1 MPRVGGS
8 QFQASYNA
16 SLGDVTYRLV
26 HGIDLVARVP
36 MSSLGFRHVGRLLHC
51 AAGQKFAEVQQLSQV
66 GSDEP
71 AFAQQ
76 FANIFL
82 RGVNNILSGRILSE
96 PGPGTFGPLFRF
108 LPPEIRDHLQ
118 DSYYKALTSP

>member
-1 MPRVGGS
+1 M
-8 QFQASYNA
+8 
-16 SLGDVTYRLV
+16 
-26 HGIDLVARVP
+26 
-36 MSSLGFRHVGRLLHC
+36 
-51 AAGQKFAEVQQLSQV
+51 SQV

-96 PGPGTFGPLFRF
+96 PGPGTFEPLFRF

-118 DSYYKALTSP
+118 DSYYKALTSL

>member
-1 MPRVGGS
+1 MRRLTLPFRAAVKISGS
-8 QFQASYNA
+8 
-16 SLGDVTYRLV
+16 SLRTQLV
-26 HGIDLVARVP
+26 EC
-36 MSSLGFRHVGRLLHC
+36 LGFRHVGRLLHC
-51 AAGQKFAEVQQLSQV
+51 AAGQKFAEIQPLSQV